1 MSDSHAID
9 KETHGI
15 HCVILGPMVTIIDTP
30 GFGDDIENEQNTIE
44 ELVDVLKNQ
53 VKFVHVFVLA
63 FNGESPRVTFALES
77 MISLFEKMFGN
88 LFWKNTL
95 FEVTR
100 WHFDQR
106 SERNRLERGESID
119 KWQQEWNSKF
129 HRDFD
134 IDVSL
139 GSKIS

>member
-1 MSDSHAID
+1 
-9 KETHGI
+9 
-15 HCVILGPMVTIIDTP
+15 MVTIIDTP

-139 GSKIS
+139 SRIIS

>member
-1 MSDSHAID
+1 MQDW
-9 KETHGI
+9 
-15 HCVILGPMVTIIDTP
+15 VFRLGMKHLLMPYYLRVL
-30 GFGDDIENEQNTIE
+30 
-44 ELVDVLKNQ
+44 ELK
-53 VKFVHVFVLA
+53 KYTSFY
-63 FNGESPRVTFALES
+63 PRMTFALES

-134 IDVSL
+134 IDVRL
-139 GSKIS
+139 SKS